1 MPSPSQFKKALK
13 LENGCTLGTSG
24 AMVTESRIGH
34 QTKRTAALYHFPSIL
49 SITWPQRMPLS
60 DIKRR
65 LVGDLVDLKKR
76 ECIAHSAYGS
86 PYTCSI
92 ARAKV
97 VKLDCRDKTATI
109 ELLGVAKRRKDLPK
123 LRAGLDGVDPQGKW
137 SKIAD

>member
-1 MPSPSQFKKALK
+1 MPSPSQFKKALE

-65 LVGDLVDLKKR
+65 LARDLVDLKKR

-97 VKLDCRDKTATI
+97 VKLHWRDKTATV

-123 LRAGLDGVDPQGKW
+123 LRAGLGEVDPKGKW
-137 SKIAD
+137 STLAD